1 MQKQAPSLGRIFVM
15 VAFALSCFGLLLFLW
30 LAFGGSIPLE
40 PKGYRFKVP
49 FREATQLAQEADVR
63 ISGVPV
69 GKVKSIELERNG
81 LNMATVELEPR
92 FAPLS
97 SDARAILRQK
107 TLLGE
112 TYVELTPGTPTAP
125 KLEEGGTLR
134 PSQVSPTVE
143 LDEIFRAFD
152 EKTRRGLQAWQ
163 QTLAQAV
170 EGRGQDLSD
179 AFGNLGPFADD
190 TNELLKVLVSQE
202 GAVQRLVRNTGVV
215 FGALSERRG
224 QLRGLITNAN
234 TVFQTTADKN
244 ERLQET
250 FVALPTFE
258 RESRVTLRRLD
269 RFARNANPVV
279 SDLRPAARE
288 LSPTLVDLAATA
300 PDLKALFRDLN
311 PLITASRAGIPAT
324 QRVLDDLRPV
334 LGQLDPILRN
344 LIPITDFLGPYRREL
359 TAFFA
364 NSAAATQAT
373 DTPGTAGQKVHYLR
387 TSNPVNPETLAV
399 YPRRVGT
406 NRPNPYHFPGAFE
419 RLANPGYLRVME
431 NRHCGAA
438 GIPLPLSS
446 LGINPAL
453 IPPVLNTLIANTIF
467 NAGGDGQTPA
477 PPCELQPDFRTP
489 GGVTQYPHV
498 VAYPPGGQP

>member
-1 MQKQAPSLGRIFVM
+1 MQKQAPSFGRIFVM

-30 LAFGGSIPLE
+30 LAFGGSTPLK
-40 PKGYRFKVP
+40 PRGYQFQVP
-49 FREATQLAQEADVR
+49 FKEAGQLANEADVR

-69 GKVKSIELERNG
+69 GKVKSVKLSRNG
-81 LNMATVELEPR
+81 LNVATVELEAQY
-92 FAPLS
+92 APLP

-125 KLEEGGTLR
+125 KLREGAPLR
-134 PSQVSPTVE
+134 QAQVAPSVQ

-152 EKTRRGLQAWQ
+152 DKTRRGFQVWQ
-163 QTLAQAV
+163 QTLARAV
-170 EGRGQDLSD
+170 AGRGQDLSD
-179 AFGNLGPFADD
+179 ALGNLGPFADD
-190 TNELLKVLVSQE
+190 TNSLLKVLVSQE

-224 QLRGLITNAN
+224 QLQGLISNAN

-244 ERLQET
+244 GRLQET

-258 RESRVTLRRLD
+258 AESRRTLRRLD

-279 SDLRPAARE
+279 TGFRSAARE
-288 LSPTLVDLAATA
+288 LSPTLVDLGRLA
-300 PDLKALFRDLN
+300 PDLRALFRDLN
-311 PLITASRAGIPAT
+311 PLIDASRRGIPAT
-324 QRVLDDLRPV
+324 QRVLDDLRPA
-334 LGQLDPILRN
+334 LGQLDPVLRN
-344 LIPITDFLGPYRREL
+344 LIPITDFIQPYRREL
-359 TAFFA
+359 NAFFA
-364 NSAAATQAT
+364 NTVAATQAT
-373 DTPGTAGQKVHYLR
+373 DTPGTAGAKVHYLR

-406 NRPNPYHFPGAFE
+406 NRPNPYQFPGAFE
-419 RLANPGYLRVME
+419 RLANPGYLQVYE

-438 GIPLPLSS
+438 GIPLPLST

-453 IPPVLNTLIANTIF
+453 IPPALNTLIANTIF
-467 NAGGDGQTPA
+467 NAQGGGVAPA
-477 PPCELQPDFRTP
+477 PPCEQQGKFTTN
-489 GGVTQYPHV
+489 GGGTGQYPHV
-498 VAYPPGGQP
+498 VAYPPGR